1 MRVTPP
7 LSPDFEADID
17 RYLPVIQR
25 AWKSGTGYFLAAWQ
39 VAILRGATELYPEG
53 HPRAGQLR
61 HRQAFLSVGRQ
72 AGKSELTA
80 AFGLYLLL
88 RDLRGAYV
96 VGVAR
101 SREQAALIY
110 DRTLAVIQSNP
121 ALASRF
127 KKLTETRGIRAV
139 AGGRYELKASSS
151 ASLQGIPVSGGVCDE
166 LHLLKPEVWDA
177 LVAGTGGRANTLV
190 FGATTAG
197 DDDSELLLRLY
208 DNAEKSFT
216 GELDRFFACI
226 YEAPEA
232 RVPDDDET
240 LAAYLTAAN
249 PAVAAGYKD
258 VEAVISDV
266 RALPA
271 SEAVRYFLN
280 RFTSG
285 DAGWMDLSM
294 WAQCTATEPF
304 PEGRPIIS
312 IDRTNDW
319 KSATI
324 AAAVKDDAGTVFTE
338 LVAWPRNPSIDRLER
353 LCVHLYGRGVA
364 LFVMDSFTLKELGM
378 RLKGR
383 GMPVRFIG
391 MSEVYSSASLFY
403 SKVAHKQVQHGGDL
417 LLTVQVPRAATKA
430 RGDAYRIVKG
440 PSLTDIDSVIAT
452 VNAVY
457 IAETYND
464 SGLQIF

>member
-1 MRVTPP
+1 MRSTPP
-7 LSPDFEADID
+7 LSPEFTADID
-17 RYLPVIQR
+17 AYLPVIQR
-25 AWKSGTGYFLAAWQ
+25 AWKSGTGYSLAQWQ
-39 VAILRGATELYPEG
+39 VDILRGATEQYPEG
-53 HPRAGQLR
+53 HKRAGQLR

-110 DRTLAVIQSNP
+110 DRTLSVIQSNP

-151 ASLQGIPVSGGVCDE
+151 ASLQGIPVSGAVCDE

-177 LVAGTGGRANTLV
+177 LVAGTGGRRNTLV

-197 DDDSELLLRLY
+197 DDESELLQRLY
-208 DNAEKSFT
+208 VNAEKSFA
-216 GELDRFFACI
+216 GELDRFYAVI
-226 YEAPEA
+226 YDAPEA

-240 LAAYLTAAN
+240 LAQYITAAN
-249 PAVAAGYKD
+249 PAVQGGYKD
-258 VEAVISDV
+258 VEAVMSDV
-266 RALPA
+266 RGLPK
-271 SEAVRYFLN
+271 SEAIRYYLN
-280 RFTSG
+280 RFISG
-285 DAGWMDLSM
+285 NSGWMDLGM
-294 WAQCTATEPF
+294 WTQCASTEAF
-304 PEGRPIIS
+304 PKGRPVIS

-319 KSATI
+319 SAATF
-324 AAAVKDDAGTVFTE
+324 AAAIKREDGTLFTE
-338 LVAWPRNPSIDRLER
+338 LVAWPRNPTIDQLER
-353 LCVHLYGRGVA
+353 LCIALYAKGVA
-364 LFVMDSFTLKELGM
+364 TFVVDSFNLRELGL

-383 GMPVRFIG
+383 GMPVRFINVG
-391 MSEVYSSASLFY
+391 DVYSGASLFY
-403 SKVAHKQVQHGGDL
+403 SKVAHKEIRHGGDL
-417 LLTVQVPRAATKA
+417 LLTMQIPRTATKA
-430 RGDAYRIVKG
+430 RGDDYRLIKG
-440 PSLTDIDSVIAT
+440 PTLMDIDSVIAT

-457 IAETYND
+457 VAENNVD
-464 SGLQIF
+464 MGLQLF